1 MTLRR
6 APVGLVGRAGLVGLV
21 GVALLAPL
29 LAACGGGGGYCD
41 KVKGHQAEIGSAI
54 RNGDPTGAL
63 QLLSAFQ
70 DLEAAAPDDTKDD
83 YQLVVTRIAGLRSAL
98 DDAGVDASSYDPR
111 HPPAGVTRAQ
121 RADIRR
127 AAAQL
132 APPDVAQAPASVEQE
147 VRDVC
152 HTPLEA

>member
-6 APVGLVGRAGLVGLV
+6 SPAVVAGVV
-21 GVALLAPL
+21 LLATVL
-29 LAACGGGGGYCD
+29 TACGGGDGYCD
-41 KVKGHQAEIGSAI
+41 RVESHQAEIGSAI

-70 DLEAAAPDDTKDD
+70 DLEAAAPDDTKED
-83 YQLVVTRIAGLRSAL
+83 YQLLVTRITGLRDAL
-98 DDAGVDASSYDPR
+98 HDAGVDASSYDPR
-111 HPPAGVTRAQ
+111 HPPAGLTPAE

-132 APPDVAQAPASVEQE
+132 ATPDVAQALTSVQQE